1 MYTKVEAAYLI
12 LKKYKKPL
20 HVREIIRIAL
30 SGKMIETKGK
40 TPWSTMGADFY
51 NENKRRTR
59 QGRDLRFVSIG
70 EGVWGL
76 TEWGLTPAQIEAAK
90 PKGKVKKSKSK

>member
-12 LKKYKKPL
+12 LKEYNKPL

-30 SGKMIETKGK
+30 AKKMIETKGK

-51 NENKRRTR
+51 NENKRRTKL
-59 QGRDLRFVSIG
+59 GRELRFMHID
-70 EGVWGL
+70 EGLWGL
-76 TEWGLTPAQIEAAK
+76 VEWGLKPVERK
-90 PKGKVKKSKSK
+90 PKSKRKSK

>member
-12 LKKYKKPL
+12 LKEYNKPL

-30 SGKMIETKGK
+30 AKKMIETKGK

-51 NENKRRTR
+51 NENKRRTN
-59 QGRDLRFVSIG
+59 QGRELRFMRVD
-70 EGVWGL
+70 EGLWGL
-76 TEWGLTPAQIEAAK
+76 VEWGLK
-90 PKGKVKKSKSK
+90 PVERKPKSKS